1 MWLIMVGMD
10 TVEPSK
16 RGVLGVVI
24 RERAES
30 PEEQY
35 DRLVRAEIFASF
47 RRDCLLSRASTPAGS
62 RQWQQMNLRRSAAL

>member
-10 TVEPSK
+10 TVGPSS

-24 RERAES
+24 RERPES

-35 DRLVRAEIFASF
+35 DRLVRMGVE
-47 RRDCLLSRASTPAGS
+47 
-62 RQWQQMNLRRSAAL
+62 SATNRYPFFV